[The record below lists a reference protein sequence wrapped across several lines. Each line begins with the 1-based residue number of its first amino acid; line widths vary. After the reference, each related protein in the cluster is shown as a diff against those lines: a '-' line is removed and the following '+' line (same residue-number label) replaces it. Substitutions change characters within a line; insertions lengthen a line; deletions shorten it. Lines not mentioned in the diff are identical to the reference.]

1 MRKIKLLM
9 KLKVLV
15 VGILT
20 TISMGGMFA
29 HSHLRQEAPPLQLND
44 GISIGTLKETGFNEE
59 LIFAMTDSI
68 LAGVYTNVHSVLL
81 LRNNKLVYERY
92 FDGDDEIR
100 GIGSVK
106 AAKHHQDSL
115 HDVRSVS
122 KSIVSVAVMVAIDNG
137 FIDNIDQ
144 NVFDFFPEYKNY
156 KTGLKSTMTIR
167 HLLTMSSGL
176 EWDESMGYSDP
187 NNSELRLNNS
197 TNPLDFFFSREIIH
211 EPGTVFNYNGGCTQV
226 LAAIVSKSSGLSIIE
241 FTDQYI
247 FKPLGIKEFVWFQRE
262 DGFPIAASGVRL
274 RSRDMAK
281 FGLLYLNSGLWNC
294 QQIVS
299 SRLIAETMQA
309 QIATPIKAEPLLQRM
324 DYSYQFWIPTFAVG
338 SGQHSVVLATGN
350 GGQHIIIN
358 KELNLVVVITAG
370 NYNQLNLPEKY
381 PEDLYFDIIYP
392 SLISN

>member
-1 MRKIKLLM
+1 MKSLI
-9 KLKVLV
+9 KLKVIF

-20 TISMGGMFA
+20 TISITGIFA
-29 HSHLRQEAPPLQLND
+29 QSHLGQKTNPLQLND
-44 GISIGTLKETGFNEE
+44 GISIGTLQETGFKEE
-59 LIFAMTDSI
+59 LIYAMTDS
-68 LAGVYTNVHSVLL
+68 LQEGVYTNVHSVLI
-81 LRNNKLVYERY
+81 LRNNKLVYECY
-92 FDGDDEIR
+92 FDGDDQTR
-100 GIGSVK
+100 GVGPVK
-106 AAKHHQDSL
+106 DRKHHQDSL

-122 KSIVSVAVMVAIDNG
+122 KSIVSAAVMVALDNG
-137 FIDNIDQ
+137 YIDSIDQ

-156 KTGLKSTMTIR
+156 KSGRKSTMTIR

-176 EWDESMGYSDP
+176 EWDESMGYGDP

-197 TNPLDFFFSREIIH
+197 SDPIDFFFSREIVH

-226 LAAIVSKSSGLSIIE
+226 LATIVSKSSGLSIIE

-262 DGFPIAASGVRL
+262 DGIPIAASGVRL

-281 FGLLYLNSGLWNC
+281 FGLLYLNSGLWNGK
-294 QQIVS
+294 QIIPS
-299 SRLIAETMQA
+299 QLIEETIRA
-309 QIATPIKAEPLLQRM
+309 QIATSINDEPLLPRM

-358 KELNLVVVITAG
+358 KELNLIVVITAG
-370 NYNQLNLPEKY
+370 NYNQWNLSGKY
-381 PEDLYFDIIYP
+381 PEDLYTDIIYP
-392 SLISN
+392 ALFNN